1 MKNQNIS
8 EIKPNTIIGED
19 HDGWIY
25 LPAWK
30 SFQKR
35 DGAYG
40 SRDSEEP
47 SNRTIKTHTIGV
59 SVDYVHLLSQAQY
72 ESIQYLTKNSEIVRD
87 SLLSSLLKDY
97 PNAKEIYQDLMP
109 EIRSIEDYKEHI
121 GLSFVHIMDSEKD
134 GFAYYGFELD
144 CSWDDEHGVGVMMYK
159 DRVIAVGLAEES
171 FNHWTTYK
179 DNGTV
184 EQEQKNCEKAN
195 EKIARERKSWWEF
208 WK

>member
-1 MKNQNIS
+1 MDILTS
-8 EIKPNTIIGED
+8 LERF
-19 HDGWIY
+19 
-25 LPAWK
+25 
-30 SFQKR
+30 SKR

-40 SRDSEEP
+40 SRNSEEL
-47 SNRTIKTHTIGV
+47 SDGTIKTHTIGV

-87 SLLSSLLKDY
+87 SLLTSLLKDY
-97 PNAKEIYQDLMP
+97 PNTKEIYEDLMP

-121 GLSFVHIMDSEKD
+121 GLSFLHLMDSEKD
-134 GFAYYGFELD
+134 GFAYYGFELG

-171 FNHWTTYK
+171 FNHWTTYD
-179 DNGTV
+179 DNGTS
-184 EQEQKNCEKAN
+184 EQEQQNWEKAN
-195 EKIARERKSWWEF
+195 EKIARERKKWWEF

>member
-1 MKNQNIS
+1 MKNQIIS

-30 SFQKR
+30 GFQNR

-40 SRDSEEP
+40 SMDSEEP
-47 SNRTIKTHTIGV
+47 SDRRIKTHTIGV

-87 SLLSSLLKDY
+87 SLLSSLLRDY

-109 EIRSIEDYKEHI
+109 EIRSIEDYKEHT
-121 GLSFVHIMDSEKD
+121 GLSIVHLMNSEKD

-171 FNHWTTYK
+171 FNHWTT
-179 DNGTV
+179 
-184 EQEQKNCEKAN
+184 
-195 EKIARERKSWWEF
+195 
-208 WK
+208 